1 MVYSTC
7 KLQRILDY
15 YFQGYKVPTI
25 SKLLRE
31 EKLKARRVGI
41 AKFLK
46 KYEETGSIG
55 RRPGSGRLTKVT
67 AEIKAVVGKQMR
79 KDDETTATQL
89 HALLTSRGYS
99 ISLRTILRCRSS
111 LGWTYRGSAY
121 CQFIRDANKQKRLAW
136 AEQIGT
142 YKDEDF
148 EEVIWTDECT
158 IQLETHVAFVVENV
172 ESRLGRSQGNYSSIA
187 VVCIYP

>member
-1 MVYSTC
+1 MVYSTY
-7 KLQRILDY
+7 KLQRILY
-15 YFQGYKVPTI
+15 FYFQGFKAPTI

-31 EKLKARRVGI
+31 EKLKASRVGI

-67 AEIKAVVGKQMR
+67 AEIKAVVEEQMR

-99 ISLRTILRCRSS
+99 ISLRTILRCRFS
-111 LGWTYRGSAY
+111 LGRTYRGSAY
-121 CQFIRDANKQKRLAW
+121 CQLIRDANKQKRLAW
-136 AEQIGT
+136 AEQFGT

-158 IQLETHVAFVVENV
+158 YNSRLTVTSVVENV
-172 ESRLGRSQGNYSSIA
+172 ESRLGQSQGKYSSSMYLPI
-187 VVCIYP
+187 I